1 VHFIRTNGTDKV
13 ERVDIRTPTLANWT
27 SVAMCLVNQN
37 LADIPVIVAAI
48 DPCLSCTSRITLL
61 DDRKKKTGV
70 ITFDELVRRNRS
82 LHDEKG
88 QT

>member
-1 VHFIRTNGTDKV
+1 V

-37 LADIPVIVAAI
+37 IADIPVIVAAI

-61 DDRKKKTGV
+61 DNQTRKKDV
-70 ITFDELVRRNRS
+70 LTFDELMRRNRS
-82 LHDEKG
+82 RNPEVE
-88 QT
+88 